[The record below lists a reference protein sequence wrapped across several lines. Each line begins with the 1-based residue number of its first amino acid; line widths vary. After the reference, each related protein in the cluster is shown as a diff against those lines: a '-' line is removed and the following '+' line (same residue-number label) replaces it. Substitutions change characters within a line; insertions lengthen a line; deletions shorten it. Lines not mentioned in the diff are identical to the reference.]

1 MMLSKKTSY
10 SVFSIILIVL
20 FFGGL
25 VSADQIPE
33 AEFGDKRSFATKLK
47 SSFSEN
53 KKEDSII
60 IKFKDGVNDDSKKEL
75 LSDLKLEKI
84 DEIGDGQ
91 SSQVLK
97 LDKQEDESK
106 VLKELVESGKV
117 EYAEQNTK
125 FKADFIPNDSLYNQ
139 QWSMPKIKAEQA
151 WGLKPGGYSTVAVID
166 TGVNLTHPD
175 LDADLV
181 AGYDF
186 VNSDNIPEDDNGHGT
201 HVAGIIAGEFN
212 SAAGIA
218 GVGKNAKVMPLKALA
233 ADGEGFE
240 SDIASAIIYA
250 TDNGAKIIN
259 LSLGADSASNTLQN
273 AINYAN
279 SNNVIVVAA
288 SGNQGMASLNY
299 PAAYPGVIAVGSTN
313 QDDSRSSF
321 SNYGA
326 GLYLT
331 APGSNIVSTYTGGG
345 YASASGTSMASPLVA
360 GAISFA
366 MSDGTT
372 TKSQVMQR
380 LKTSSDKIGLQPYSD
395 SGYNYYY
402 GYGRL
407 NLYNLVTNQTAPI
420 PSQNLIPV
428 YRFWSGLYNHHFYTA
443 SESEKNYVIATWPNI
458 WSYEGVA
465 YYVSPL
471 SGDSNYQCAPGQNPV
486 HRFWSDSFHGH
497 FYTASESE
505 KNYVIA
511 TWPNVWSY
519 EGQVFWVGTGQ

>member
-1 MMLSKKTSY
+1 MNVKRQ
-10 SVFSIILIVL
+10 FFAHSIVILCCL
-20 FFGGL
+20 FFWQS
-25 VSADQIPE
+25 VSADSTPS
-33 AEFGDKRSFATKLK
+33 AEFKDRRPISTKLK
-47 SSFSEN
+47 DIFKNN
-53 KKEDSII
+53 KKENSIIVKFKPNQNENSRRDALSKFQLEQIDSIGDDASTI
-60 IKFKDGVNDDSKKEL
+60 VVNLDATEDKDNAVRG
-75 LSDLKLEKI
+75 
-84 DEIGDGQ
+84 
-91 SSQVLK
+91 
-97 LDKQEDESK
+97 
-106 VLKELVESGKV
+106 LVESGKV
-117 EYAEQNTK
+117 EYAEQNIK
-125 FKADFIPNDSLYNQ
+125 FKADFIPNDSLYSQ

-166 TGVNLTHPD
+166 TGANLTHPD

-233 ADGEGFE
+233 SNGEGFE
-240 SDIASAIIYA
+240 SDIANAIIYA
-250 TDNGAKIIN
+250 TNHGSKIIN
-259 LSLGADSASNTLQN
+259 LSLGATTSSSTLQN
-273 AINYAN
+273 AVNYAN

-288 SGNQGMASLNY
+288 SGNQGAASLNY
-299 PAAYPGVIAVGSTN
+299 PAAYPGVISVGSTN
-313 QDDSRSSF
+313 QNDARSSF

-331 APGSNIVSTYTGGG
+331 APGNNIVSTYLSGG
-345 YASASGTSMASPLVA
+345 YANASGTSMASPLVA

-380 LKTSSDKIGLQPYSD
+380 LKTSSDKVGSQPYSD
-395 SGYNYYY
+395 GGYNYYY

-407 NLYNLVTNQTAPI
+407 NLYNLVTNQTAPL

-428 YRFWSGLYNHHFYTA
+428 YRFWSGSYNHHFYTA
-443 SESEKNYVIATWPNI
+443 SESEKNYVMVTWPNV
-458 WSYEGVA
+458 WSYEGMQ
-465 YYVSPL
+465 YCVS
-471 SGDSNYQCAPGQNPV
+471 SSQTAKFNAKV

-519 EGQVFWVGTGQ
+519 EGPVFWVGTGQ